1 MKRILAILL
10 VLCVAVTMFV
20 ACGEK
25 KEEPTT
31 DTTTTTTET
40 TTDNTTTTETTE
52 KPADT
57 TPPAATPS
65 FENAVLSVVLPTGW
79 TATDDQGA
87 VMIKKADSTDF
98 ISVLPIPSNNAPI
111 EEYLKAM
118 AVGATVEDAT
128 IGANNFKKYV
138 TPGMTATNL
147 VADKGANFIAI
158 TVQNFEGADEQAIL
172 SSIVLK

>member
-1 MKRILAILL
+1 MKRIFAILL

-40 TTDNTTTTETTE
+40 TTTETTE

-57 TPPAATPS
+57 TTPAATPS
-65 FENAVLSVVLPTGW
+65 FENAVLSVVLPAGW
-79 TATDDQGA
+79 EAKDEQSL
-87 VMIKKADSTDF
+87 VMITKKDDPTTF
-98 ISVLPIPSNNAPI
+98 ISVMYNTENKDTVEAISTG
-111 EEYLKAM
+111 M
-118 AVGATVEDAT
+118 AAGAAVEDAT
-128 IGANNFKKYV
+128 IGANTFKKFASQGQTGEV
-138 TPGMTATNL
+138 VNL
-147 VADKGANFIAI
+147 VSVKGTNGLIISIPKFD
-158 TVQNFEGADEQAIL
+158 GADEQAIL

>member
-40 TTDNTTTTETTE
+40 TTTENTE

-57 TPPAATPS
+57 TTPAATPS
-65 FENAVLSVVLPTGW
+65 FENAVLSVALPAGW
-79 TATDDQGA
+79 EATDDQGT
-87 VMIKKADSTDF
+87 VMIKKTDSTDF
-98 ISVLPIPSNNAPI
+98 ISVLPIPSNNAPL
-111 EEYLKAM
+111 EDYLKAM

-138 TPGMTATNL
+138 TPGTTATNL

-158 TVQNFEGADEQAIL
+158 TVQNFDGADEQAIL